1 MVTVK
6 TNPAAQ
12 QTLIQQA
19 LAQASQAL
27 HFGDAGAADL
37 ALTPVLE
44 RFADDPRLLHMAG
57 LVRMHQQRF
66 ADAAQ
71 CFAQARAAN
80 PREAVLA
87 FSHGTALR
95 WLERHHEAAAA
106 FKNAFALKPDY
117 AEAYFEAG
125 TTLQQ
130 LGELTEAE
138 MVFRQW
144 LTALPGN
151 ARGRLALADLLL
163 ATQRPQEAETL
174 LLPTLQ
180 QPMPPQMRG
189 DVHQSLAR
197 ALYLQNKNQEALEH
211 CEKSAAVHPDVS
223 GDAVRVD
230 ILQKLK
236 RYEEAAVLSGS
247 LVARD
252 PTNPKW
258 HKFHNDLM
266 YRLGSPDYLKSYD
279 RAPKTLDLL
288 LSKAYFLAHER
299 RSEEA
304 HAVYCEASAL
314 EPDNLQAA
322 AGVGN
327 TLRLMKRYAE
337 SQKVLEDLLIKH
349 GDHADLLSCA
359 AEATI
364 AAGDPEKAA
373 AYAEKCI
380 ALAPH
385 DQVALAI
392 LGTSWRLLGDERDET
407 LNGYDSL
414 IRLYDLEPPEG
425 FSDMESFN
433 AELNVFLDRMHPTT
447 REYLDQSLR
456 NGSQT
461 PDKLFGVGH
470 DLVERL
476 QRRIRETIA
485 RYIAEMK
492 EDDKHPLL
500 SRRARNFDYTGSWS
514 SRLRDCG
521 FHTNH
526 VHPEGWIS
534 SCYYVA
540 LPKAVA
546 DAQGRQGW
554 IKFGE
559 PALDVTLKEPIRR
572 AIQPRPGRLVLFPS
586 YMWHGTIP
594 FHDTEPRTTIAFDV
608 VPKD

>member
-6 TNPAAQ
+6 ANPV
-12 QTLIQQA
+12 IQQS
-19 LAQASQAL
+19 LAQAGQAL
-27 HFGDAGAADL
+27 RLGDADGADRAL
-37 ALTPVLE
+37 APVLE

-71 CFAQARAAN
+71 YFAQARAAN

-95 WLERHHEAAAA
+95 WLERHHDAVAA
-106 FKNAFALKPDY
+106 FQNAFALKPDY

-130 LGELTEAE
+130 LGELAEAE
-138 MVFRQW
+138 GVLRQW
-144 LTALPGN
+144 LTALPGH
-151 ARGRLALADLLL
+151 ARGKMALADLFI
-163 ATQRPQEAETL
+163 ATQRPEAAEPLLREVLLEPIPQEMRED
-174 LLPTLQ
+174 LQ
-180 QPMPPQMRG
+180 KMLG
-189 DVHQSLAR
+189 L
-197 ALYLQNKNQEALEH
+197 ALYRQGKCEEALKLYEQ
-211 CEKSAAVHPDVS
+211 SGTRDPDLVS
-223 GDAVRVD
+223 IAIRAE
-230 ILQKLK
+230 ILERLK
-236 RYEEAAVLSGS
+236 RYEEAANLSSS

-258 HKFHNDLM
+258 HKLHNDLM
-266 YRLGSPDYLKSYD
+266 YRLGNADYLKSFD
-279 RAPKTLDLL
+279 RAPRTVDLL
-288 LSKAYFLAHER
+288 LSKAYYLAHEKR
-299 RSEEA
+299 AEEA
-304 HAVYCEASAL
+304 HQAYSEALAL
-314 EPDNLQAA
+314 EPDNRIAA
-322 AGVGN
+322 TGLGN
-327 TLRLMKRYAE
+327 ILTMMKRHGQA
-337 SQKVLEDLLIKH
+337 QTVLES
-349 GDHADLLSCA
+349 LLSRHGEDPNLLVSI
-359 AEATI
+359 AEAAL
-364 AAGDPEKAA
+364 AAGDPQKAA
-373 AYAEKCI
+373 AFCERSVAQ
-380 ALAPH
+380 APH
-385 DQVALAI
+385 DQVALAV
-392 LGTSWRLLGDERDET
+392 LGTAWRMLDDARDED

-414 IRLYDLEPPEG
+414 IRIFDLEAPEG
-425 FSDMESFN
+425 FSSMESFN
-433 AELNVFLDRMHPTT
+433 AELNGWLDRIHPTT

-461 PDKLFGVGH
+461 PDKLFGAGH

-476 QRRIRETIA
+476 QRRIREAVA
-485 RYIAEMK
+485 RYVAEMK
-492 EDDKHPLL
+492 EDASHPLL
-500 SRRARNFDYTGSWS
+500 SRKARDFDYTGSWS

-526 VHPEGWIS
+526 IHPEGWIS

-546 DAQGRQGW
+546 DTQTRQGW

-559 PALDVTLKEPIRR
+559 PALDVALKDPIRR

-608 VPKD
+608 IPKG